1 MYMVMVPYK
10 GDSMKRTTIMLPD
23 ELLFRAQRQ
32 ARISNSSMAEL
43 IRRSLEK
50 TLSEDQK
57 KWKQDPFFADK
68 AVWKGRAPKDLSTNI
83 DKYLYD
89 DQP

>member
-1 MYMVMVPYK
+1 
-10 GDSMKRTTIMLPD
+10 MKRTTIMLPD
-23 ELLFRAQRQ
+23 ELLFRAQQQ

-43 IRRSLEK
+43 IRKSLEK
-50 TLSEDQK
+50 TLNEEQK
-57 KWKQDPFFADK
+57 KWKEDSFFADK

-89 DQP
+89 DDRP